1 MFSLWGQDV
10 DVINHRG
17 GYCVFQVKMEKN
29 SPMVGGGDIELVER
43 AKHRGRAYQC
53 LPCYHKEGR
62 VVINEKGRIEDHI
75 LKNHVKL
82 DEVPYYC
89 SLCLF
94 RCHSLQ
100 QLNKHVTAYAR
111 HREMARKR
119 DVQDHQPYLMKSSNP
134 YKIGSLDYMQLS
146 TEESIRYFM
155 QQARQAKERDV
166 RNPVTQAV
174 QQMLPSDLQVDIA
187 SLLNL
192 VEASPMAKTDAGST
206 GPLHGPDILP
216 TSIGT
221 PVDVGQHQ
229 MPDMQAILKTPVM
242 DMQVPHQAATPRT
255 VTAPMAEQQGTVWTP
270 VVQMIA
276 HTPVLPNQILDLSR
290 SSAPQT
296 ASVISLASHHQGPS
310 QMSAGPESQATAI
323 LPSEPLDLSFRTAPH
338 HQMENQKPATQPSRT
353 PRTTSAC
360 RYESDH
366 GQQRGTAS
374 RFPQGI
380 AAQTPLSVPTE
391 SPDCEDVA
399 ESEDPAM
406 ESPASA
412 DMSLGIQTVERLQ
425 TSSEGQ
431 GSHLQEAADRAEQ
444 EEDLMDQLLPQEDME
459 LSISTAKRAAPS
471 ESEEPLPK
479 RKRGTEDPTFDIS
492 LIAVNGLVA
501 ALHGLRE
508 DMVKNTKTMDRMEK
522 TLVETNVL
530 LSKAMDSMTRLKNVL
545 DGNEKEEKRREER
558 RQEADRR
565 REEERRREREE
576 DRRRE
581 ERRREAER
589 RDREERRRNE
599 SGCGSGHKDERR
611 NEEKKEDTDKRR
623 KQDKENEPRV
633 KSVLGR
639 TYTENAINDYG
650 RRH

>member
-1 MFSLWGQDV
+1 MNSLWGQDA
-10 DVINHRG
+10 DVITHGG
-17 GYCVFQVKMEKN
+17 GYCVFQVKMEKI
-29 SPMVGGGDIELVER
+29 SPMVGGGDVELVER

-146 TEESIRYFM
+146 TEESIKYFM

-192 VEASPMAKTDAGST
+192 VEASPMAKTDAGSA
-206 GPLHGPDILP
+206 GHLYVPDTLP

-221 PVDVGQHQ
+221 PADVGLYQ
-229 MPDMQAILKTPVM
+229 MPDEQTRLNTPVM
-242 DMQVPHQAATPRT
+242 DQQVLRQAAVPRT
-255 VTAPMAEQQGTVWTP
+255 VTDTTMVQQVTAQTP
-270 VVQMIA
+270 VAQMMP
-276 HTPVLPNQILDLSR
+276 HTPMLLNQILDLSR

-310 QMSAGPESQATAI
+310 QMSAVPENQTTAD

-338 HQMENQKPATQPSRT
+338 HQMENRKPSTQPPRT
-353 PRTTSAC
+353 PQTTSAC
-360 RYESDH
+360 LYGSEHD
-366 GQQRGTAS
+366 QQRGATS
-374 RFPQGI
+374 RFSQDI
-380 AAQTPLSVPTE
+380 AVQTPLSVPNE
-391 SPDCEDVA
+391 SPDGEDGV
-399 ESEDPAM
+399 EGEDPVV
-406 ESPASA
+406 SPVPT
-412 DMSLGIQTVERLQ
+412 DMSVGMS
-425 TSSEGQ
+425 TSVEGQ
-431 GSHLQEAADRAEQ
+431 GSHFQGPTDRADQ
-444 EEDLMDQLLPQEDME
+444 EEDLMDQLLPPEDME
-459 LSISTAKRAAPS
+459 IPIAATKRAPS

-479 RKRGTEDPTFDIS
+479 RKRRTEEPAFDVR
-492 LIAVNGLVA
+492 LVAVNGLVA
-501 ALHGLRE
+501 ALQGLRE
-508 DMVKNTKTMDRMEK
+508 DMVKNTRTMERMEK

-530 LSKAMDSMTRLKNVL
+530 LSKTMDSMTRLKNVL
-545 DGNEKEEKRREER
+545 EGNEKEEKRREER

-565 REEERRREREE
+565 REEERKREREE

-611 NEEKKEDTDKRR
+611 NEEKKEETDKRR

>member
-1 MFSLWGQDV
+1 
-10 DVINHRG
+10 
-17 GYCVFQVKMEKN
+17 MEKS
-29 SPMVGGGDIELVER
+29 SPKVVGGDVELVER

-62 VVINEKGRIEDHI
+62 VVINEKGRIENHI

-146 TEESIRYFM
+146 TEESIRHFM
-155 QQARQAKERDV
+155 QQARLAKERDV

-174 QQMLPSDLQVDIA
+174 QQMLPSDFQVEIT

-192 VEASPMAKTDAGST
+192 VEASPIAKSDAGSA
-206 GPLHGPDILP
+206 GHLHVPDTLP

-221 PVDVGQHQ
+221 PADVGLYQ
-229 MPDMQAILKTPVM
+229 MPDEQARLNTPVM
-242 DMQVPHQAATPRT
+242 DQQVLRQAAVPRT
-255 VTAPMAEQQGTVWTP
+255 VTDTTMVQQVTAQTP
-270 VVQMIA
+270 VVQMMPY
-276 HTPVLPNQILDLSR
+276 TPMLLSQILDLSR

-310 QMSAGPESQATAI
+310 QMSAVPENQTTADF
-323 LPSEPLDLSFRTAPH
+323 PSEPLDLSLKTVPH
-338 HQMENQKPATQPSRT
+338 PQMENQKPATQPPRM

-360 RYESDH
+360 RYGSDH
-366 GQQRGTAS
+366 GQQCGAAS

-380 AAQTPLSVPTE
+380 AAQTPLSVSTE

-399 ESEDPAM
+399 ESEDPVM
-406 ESPASA
+406 NSPAPA
-412 DMSLGIQTVERLQ
+412 DMSLGKQTVERLQ

-459 LSISTAKRAAPS
+459 LSISTTKRAAPS

-479 RKRGTEDPTFDIS
+479 RKRSTEEPTFDIS

-508 DMVKNTKTMDRMEK
+508 DMVKNTRTMDRMEK
-522 TLVETNVL
+522 TLVEANVL

-545 DGNEKEEKRREER
+545 DGNEKEEKRKEER

>member
-1 MFSLWGQDV
+1 MYSLWGQDA
-10 DVINHRG
+10 DVITHGG
-17 GYCVFQVKMEKN
+17 GYCVFQVKMEKI
-29 SPMVGGGDIELVER
+29 SPMVGGGDVELVER

-119 DVQDHQPYLMKSSNP
+119 DVQDHQPFLMKSSHP

-146 TEESIRYFM
+146 TEESIRHFT
-155 QQARQAKERDV
+155 QQARQARDRGV
-166 RNPVTQAV
+166 HNPVTQAV
-174 QQMLPSDLQVDIA
+174 QQMFSNELQVDIT
-187 SLLNL
+187 SLLHL
-192 VEASPMAKTDAGST
+192 VEASPMAKTDDGSN
-206 GPLHGPDILP
+206 GPLHVPDTLP

-221 PVDVGQHQ
+221 PVEVGQHQ
-229 MPDMQAILKTPVM
+229 MPDMQATLKTPVM

-255 VTAPMAEQQGTVWTP
+255 VTAPMTEQQGTVWTP
-270 VVQMIA
+270 VAQMIA

-290 SSAPQT
+290 RSAPET
-296 ASVISLASHHQGPS
+296 TSVTSLTSHHQGPS
-310 QMSAGPESQATAI
+310 QRPAVPEGQTAAV
-323 LPSEPLDLSFRTAPH
+323 LLSEPLDLSFRTAPH
-338 HQMENQKPATQPSRT
+338 HQMEKRKPATQPPRM
-353 PRTTSAC
+353 PRTMSAC
-360 RYESDH
+360 LYGSDPDPQH
-366 GQQRGTAS
+366 VAAS
-374 RFPQGI
+374 RFQLDM
-380 AAQTPLSVPTE
+380 AARTQLSVPTE
-391 SPDCEDVA
+391 SPDGEDVA
-399 ESEDPAM
+399 EGEDSVM
-406 ESPASA
+406 NSPVPA
-412 DMSLGIQTVERLQ
+412 DMSLGMQTVERLQ

-431 GSHLQEAADRAEQ
+431 GSHLHEAADRAEQ

-459 LSISTAKRAAPS
+459 LPISTTKRAAPS
-471 ESEEPLPK
+471 EPEEPLPK
-479 RKRGTEDPTFDIS
+479 RKRRTEEPTFDVN
-492 LIAVNGLVA
+492 LVAVNGLVA
-501 ALHGLRE
+501 ALQGLRE
-508 DMVKNTKTMDRMEK
+508 DVVKNTRTMDRVEK
-522 TLVETNVL
+522 TLVETNIL
-530 LSKAMDSMTRLKNVL
+530 LSKAMDSITRLKNVL

-558 RQEADRR
+558 RQDADRR

>member
-1 MFSLWGQDV
+1 MYSLWGQDA
-10 DVINHRG
+10 DVITHG
-17 GYCVFQVKMEKN
+17 GGHCVFQVKMEKI
-29 SPMVGGGDIELVER
+29 SPMVGGGDVELVER

-146 TEESIRYFM
+146 TEESIRHFM
-155 QQARQAKERDV
+155 QQARLAKERDV

-174 QQMLPSDLQVDIA
+174 QQMLPSDFQVDIT

-192 VEASPMAKTDAGST
+192 VEASPIAKSDAGSA
-206 GPLHGPDILP
+206 GHHVPDTLP

-221 PVDVGQHQ
+221 PADVGLYQ
-229 MPDMQAILKTPVM
+229 MPDEQARLNTPVM
-242 DMQVPHQAATPRT
+242 DQQVLRQAAVPRT
-255 VTAPMAEQQGTVWTP
+255 ATDTTMVQQVTAQTP
-270 VVQMIA
+270 VAQMMP
-276 HTPVLPNQILDLSR
+276 HTPMLLNQILDLSR

-310 QMSAGPESQATAI
+310 QMSAVPENQTTAD
-323 LPSEPLDLSFRTAPH
+323 LPSEPLDLSLKTVPH
-338 HQMENQKPATQPSRT
+338 PQMENQKPATQP
-353 PRTTSAC
+353 PRMPRKTSAC
-360 RYESDH
+360 RYGSDH
-366 GQQRGTAS
+366 GQQRGAAS
-374 RFPQGI
+374 RFPLGI
-380 AAQTPLSVPTE
+380 AAQTPLSVSTE

-399 ESEDPAM
+399 ESEDPVM
-406 ESPASA
+406 NSPAPA
-412 DMSLGIQTVERLQ
+412 DMSLGKQTVERLQ

-431 GSHLQEAADRAEQ
+431 GSYLQEAADRAEQ

-459 LSISTAKRAAPS
+459 LSISTTKRAAPS

-479 RKRGTEDPTFDIS
+479 KKRSTEEPTFDIS

-508 DMVKNTKTMDRMEK
+508 DMVKNTRTMDRMEK

-545 DGNEKEEKRREER
+545 EGNEKEEKRREER

-639 TYTENAINDYG
+639 TYTENEINDYG